1 MIITIIGIGIGL
13 FVLPALLVALYA
25 ITPTGKRL
33 AAEKARKIKIEE
45 ERLAK
50 ERADVIQGLRR
61 IHWHEREEEV
71 RQRKIEDERRI
82 DKIRGNI
89 DLRDGASQNSPYTY
103 KCVGHPNAT
112 LAIRYGIANL
122 KKEVKEY
129 WYHGKGGEKMKNPD
143 RDTISI
149 VPADTIQLQKIRK
162 VKDDPEGTH
171 YLAKLTDFGNR
182 EVIVVI
188 KPSTEYVQTFYPMS
202 EDWFK
207 KYADL
212 ELVLKDNSTFKL
224 KELAHFHV
232 QKVVINS

>member
-1 MIITIIGIGIGL
+1 MLLFRFLLRKLVMLIIQIIIGL
-13 FVLPALLVALYA
+13 FVSSFLFGLTPA
-25 ITPTGKRL
+25 GKRI
-33 AAEKARKIKIEE
+33 AAEEAKKRKIEE

-50 ERADVIQGLRR
+50 ERANEIKR
-61 IHWHEREEEV
+61 H
-71 RQRKIEDERRI
+71 I
-82 DKIRGNI
+82 DW
-89 DLRDGASQNSPYTY
+89 RDGDSQYKPYIY
-103 KCVGHPNAT
+103 DCIGHPNAT

-129 WYHGKGGEKMKNPD
+129 WYHGKGGEKMRNSD

-149 VPADTIQLQKIRK
+149 VPASTIQLQKIRK
-162 VKDDPEGTH
+162 VKSDAEGSH

-188 KPSTEYVQTFYPMS
+188 KPRTEYVQTFYPMS

-212 ELVLKDNSTFKL
+212 ELVLKDNKTFDL